1 MDWLRSER
9 KQDFTDYA
17 TLWHWSVTDSSAF
30 WESIWSYF
38 HVQHDGNYISA
49 LEGDGMQG
57 VRWFRG
63 ARLNYAEHLLRHE
76 AQAPR
81 GQVAFHYATETQ
93 PLTTL
98 SWQELGRQTRIL
110 ATRLRAMGVGP
121 GDRVVSYM
129 PNVPETVVMMLAATA
144 IGAVWS
150 SAAIEFG
157 VRTVVDRFQQIAPKV
172 LLAADGYRF
181 AGRITTGVPRSKPS
195 LQRCHP

>member
-1 MDWLRSER
+1 MVTEGQHLWTPSPDFAKRSRLAKYMDWLRSER

-98 SWQELGRQTRIL
+98 SWQELSRKP
-110 ATRLRAMGVGP
+110 A
-121 GDRVVSYM
+121 
-129 PNVPETVVMMLAATA
+129 
-144 IGAVWS
+144 S
-150 SAAIEFG
+150 S
-157 VRTVVDRFQQIAPKV
+157 
-172 LLAADGYRF
+172 LLACARWVS
-181 AGRITTGVPRSKPS
+181 GRVIAWFPTCRTFPRPWS
-195 LQRCHP
+195 